1 MRKKLLFTIFILAS
15 AGSLYGQGWTFNDG
29 TLNVTSQIWVQ
40 SYEFGN
46 THPSTYNKTPY
57 SDYHSQIK
65 TIILA
70 DNITYVGERAFAQ
83 CSVAER
89 LVVGKGVKKFAYS
102 AFHFPK
108 STLKTIEWN
117 AANASIITQ
126 YQYSVIQYSYEGPFG
141 RKETYV
147 DVVDRNYAAN
157 AETIIFGPE
166 VTSIPNYFAYFMKKL
181 KKVEF
186 GAKVTSIGIQAFV
199 GIIPNT
205 VLIAR
210 MPNPA
215 SVTLGNGNTYYNPFP
230 ASASDRNKIT
240 LKVPA
245 AYVNKY
251 KAANIWKDFKIV
263 AIETATID
271 VVPDDVQNGSVTGG
285 GTFETGTNIQISA
298 NPADCYQFTQWSD
311 GNTHNPRT
319 ITVTGDATY
328 TAEFSKIQYAVQFN
342 NYDGT
347 PLQNT
352 NVDCGTLPS
361 YNGENPTKP
370 ADAQYTYT
378 FSGWTPEVVAATGDA
393 TYTATF
399 TAVPV
404 PLPDSIFVHD
414 GEDPNMCDLAA
425 HSLSHVIIEPGG
437 ELNVDL
443 SCVHVDVVT
452 IISTGIHSGQIHHGS
467 NPIPTNH
474 MFMEYVLNPL
484 GTSASPN
491 LWYAFAVPFE
501 VDIETGIT
509 RAYGSTSHISGTDFL
524 IKEYDGNLR
533 ATTGKGWK
541 SKMTGTLEPGHF
553 YMIGIEGTCN
563 RWLFEKKS
571 EAAVEGDKHMQV
583 KTYIANKAEYNNWNG
598 LGNTRLEYSTMDLSG
613 LGIEYILTYNSQFDK
628 YDISLVSASTLC
640 VGRPFFVQAISAGE
654 FDFVHS
660 SGSNN
665 MPALYAQRGT
675 KPLMQFTLTD
685 ETQST
690 GIDNMF
696 LTMHKD
702 ADGTYTLGRDVARM
716 SKNCKT
722 AAQLWCTMPDG
733 TELSAHGVAMPETET
748 IVPITLFAPNEGSYF
763 LNASTNAMDGYD
775 IELLQNGA
783 QIAIF
788 SDAQPIKLDLNAG
801 TNSGYSLRISRRD
814 MPEGIEDVQREEI
827 QSTKVIINDHL
838 YILRAGHMYDAQ
850 GKQVK

>member
-1 MRKKLLFTIFILAS
+1 MKRFLLLWTCILQACLAWSDICSQESVIFEVTGAYYTGTMPFSACSWDLDIYVWDGVSQNLTIKAYTNMQS
-15 AGSLYGQGWTFNDG
+15 VKDSYG
-29 TLNVTSQIWVQ
+29 
-40 SYEFGN
+40 
-46 THPSTYNKTPY
+46 STYGTTRYWCIHNRNTKYGSCSIEEVNVSYNGKQYKYLITGVIKSSDLSNLT
-57 SDYHSQIK
+57 SDYGSQAGDYWKLYI
-65 TIILA
+65 
-70 DNITYVGERAFAQ
+70 DNHLNY
-83 CSVAER
+83 
-89 LVVGKGVKKFAYS
+89 Y
-102 AFHFPK
+102 K
-108 STLKTIEWN
+108 S
-117 AANASIITQ
+117 
-126 YQYSVIQYSYEGPFG
+126 
-141 RKETYV
+141 R
-147 DVVDRNYAAN
+147 
-157 AETIIFGPE
+157 
-166 VTSIPNYFAYFMKKL
+166 
-181 KKVEF
+181 
-186 GAKVTSIGIQAFV
+186 GIRV
-199 GIIPNT
+199 CKPTN
-205 VLIAR
+205 
-210 MPNPA
+210 M
-215 SVTLGNGNTYYNPFP
+215 VTLT
-230 ASASDRNKIT
+230 
-240 LKVPA
+240 
-245 AYVNKY
+245 
-251 KAANIWKDFKIV
+251 WK
-263 AIETATID
+263 
-271 VVPDDVQNGSVTGG
+271 
-285 GTFETGTNIQISA
+285 
-298 NPADCYQFTQWSD
+298 
-311 GNTHNPRT
+311 
-319 ITVTGDATY
+319 
-328 TAEFSKIQYAVQFN
+328 
-342 NYDGT
+342 NYDGLVITTTQCPKGVT
-347 PLQNT
+347 P
-352 NVDCGTLPS
+352 VYSGTT
-361 YNGENPTKP
+361 PTKP

-378 FSGWTPEVVAATGDA
+378 FAGWTPEVVAATGDA

-404 PLPDSIFVHD
+404 PSPDSIYVHD
-414 GEDPNMCDLAA
+414 GEDPNLCDLAA

-474 MFMEYVLNPL
+474 MFMEYVLNPF
-484 GTSASPN
+484 GTSASPS

-541 SKMTGTLEPGHF
+541 SKLTGTLEPGHF

-665 MPALYAQRGT
+665 MPALYAQRDT

-722 AAQLWCTMPDG
+722 AAQLWCTRPDG

-763 LNASTNAMDGYD
+763 LNASTNAMAGYD

-814 MPEGIEDVQREEI
+814 MPEGIDDVQREEI